1 MAAQAQAAQGTS
13 RNGATPTA
21 RTVIV
26 IDRDLPKGLAAN
38 AAAVLAHGFGSRV
51 PGLIGADFDDAA
63 GASHT
68 GLIPTGLPVLGADG
82 ADLPALRAAAV
93 ERDVGVVA
101 ADHAVRA
108 QRADPLGRGRRRHVD
123 GLGKLAVRAPRV
135 LLELAEERVVDR
147 VEAAHRA
154 AAPDDVRR
162 GAPGRTRDRT
172 ISGKTRP

>member
-1 MAAQAQAAQGTS
+1 MAAQAQAAPTAPE
-13 RNGATPTA
+13 NGATPTV

-82 ADLPALRAAAV
+82 ADLPALRVAAV
-93 ERDVGVVA
+93 ER
-101 ADHAVRA
+101 
-108 QRADPLGRGRRRHVD
+108 
-123 GLGKLAVRAPRV
+123 GLV
-135 LLELAEERVVDR
+135 VVDLPAAGQQTTDYDEFR
-147 VEAAHRA
+147 AAVAGVEAAELRYLA
-154 AAPDDVRR
+154 VLVSGPPRTVRKLTGSLGLLR
-162 GAPGRTRDRT
+162 
-172 ISGKTRP
+172 